1 MIYDYLF
8 WKNQPHQK
16 ELPPMFNLVLKKQ
29 EKHKDKTLATL
40 SEDACIR
47 SDEDAVLS
55 FMLKARASGFKVE
68 PNGRVPVTFQYG
80 KKKVRTTMDIQEFV
94 TFRGKDLLPEQEG
107 YLLEITDDLEFS
119 QAIS

>member
-1 MIYDYLF
+1 
-8 WKNQPHQK
+8 
-16 ELPPMFNLVLKKQ
+16 MFNLVLKKQ

-47 SDEDAVLS
+47 SDENAVLS

-80 KKKVRTTMDIQEFV
+80 KKKVRTSMDIQEFV
-94 TFRGKDLLPEQEG
+94 TFRGKDVLPEQEG
-107 YLLEITDDLEFS
+107 YLLEITDDMELS
-119 QAIS
+119 QAIA